1 MLQTMAKIQVIGP
14 KHDLHSAV
22 DFLYNLGSIHLED
35 ATKTISP
42 GDTMLRRSQQGPR
55 ADVASALIRVNGMF
69 NLLPELP
76 VNEQLK
82 AQIYGDLRWK
92 NDEEL
97 VEEATRV
104 IGELEA
110 TTKELA
116 TRKSDIDFTL
126 TNLNHYEQVIEKLQ
140 PLESQIPILEG
151 FEVTVILISRQYKDV
166 LDIIRSALVEITHN
180 QFELMSADIDD
191 ATTAAV
197 TVFNKNYSDQVHSFI
212 WSQNVNEVRLP
223 SEFLGK
229 PFDEVLTL
237 VEQQRKQLTAEMDA
251 INNDLTELSKQW
263 HPELAVLKEVLEDRN
278 EELSVFSKFGET
290 DFTFVI
296 TGWVPKKQLKK
307 TRAALKEAFKGRV
320 IVNDLIVPQEE
331 RDTAPSFYDNPRLV
345 KPFEFLS
352 GLMSAPRYGEIDPTP
367 LMAVFF
373 PFFFGLMV
381 GDIGYGICIL
391 IFALFIRRLYSQ
403 RGGALKQLANIMI
416 ICSFP
421 TMFFGYLYGE
431 FFGNFGQM
439 MGWIEPV
446 TINGMSLDR
455 MEMIVP
461 FLIFSIAI
469 GGFMVLLGLSLG
481 MVNAVRRRHKKLMGE
496 KAGMLL
502 TVTGI
507 ILVLLAAVAVIPALL
522 LYPGIVMLL
531 IGIPLVFYG
540 GGIVAAID
548 IMSSLTN
555 ILSYARLMAIGMAS
569 VVLALVANK
578 LGSSMSILA
587 VGILVAVLLH
597 AVNVVLCM
605 FSPSIQSLRLH
616 VVEFYSKF
624 YEGGGRQYDP
634 FKRGTAK

>member
-1 MLQTMAKIQVIGP
+1 MLQKMAKIQIIGP

-22 DFLYNLGSIHLED
+22 DFLYNLGSVHLED

-55 ADVASALIRVNGMF
+55 EDVASALIRVNGMF
-69 NLLPELP
+69 NLLPALP
-76 VNEQLK
+76 VNDQLK
-82 AQIYGDLRWK
+82 AQIFGQLQWK

-97 VEEATRV
+97 VEEASHV
-104 IGELEA
+104 ISELEA

-116 TRKSDIDFTL
+116 TRKGDIEFTL

-166 LDIIRSALVEITHN
+166 LDIVRSALVEITHN
-180 QFELMSADIDD
+180 QFELMSADLDD

-197 TVFNKNYSDQVHSFI
+197 TVFNKDYSEQVHSFI

-251 INNDLTELSKQW
+251 INDDLTELSKQW

-290 DFTFVI
+290 DFTFVV

-307 TRAALKEAFKGRV
+307 TRDALKEAFKGRV
-320 IVNDLIVPQEE
+320 IVNDLIVPKEE

-345 KPFEFLS
+345 KPFELLS

-373 PFFFGLMV
+373 PLFFGLMV

-391 IFALFIRRLYSQ
+391 IFALIMRRLYQ
-403 RGGALKQLANIMI
+403 RSNGIKQLANIMI

-421 TMFFGYLYGE
+421 TIFFGYFFGE

-439 MGWIEPV
+439 MGWIEPA
-446 TINGMSLDR
+446 TINGLTLDR
-455 MEMIVP
+455 MEIIVP

-469 GGFMVLLGLSLG
+469 GGFHVLLGLSLG
-481 MVNAVRRRHKKLMGE
+481 MVNAVSRKHKKLMCE

-502 TVTGI
+502 TIIGI
-507 ILVLLAAVAVIPALL
+507 ILILLAAVAVIPALL
-522 LYPGIVMLL
+522 LYPGVVMLL
-531 IGIPLVFYG
+531 MGIPLVFYG

-555 ILSYARLMAIGMAS
+555 IMSYARLMAIGMAS
-569 VVLALVANK
+569 VVLALVANT
-578 LGSSMSILA
+578 LGSSMGILA

-597 AVNVVLCM
+597 VVNIVLCM
-605 FSPSIQSLRLH
+605 FSPTIQALRLH

-624 YEGGGRQYDP
+624 FEGGGRQYVP

>member
-1 MLQTMAKIQVIGP
+1 MLQKMAKIQIIGP

-22 DFLYNLGSIHLED
+22 DFLYNLGSVHLED

-69 NLLPELP
+69 NLLPALP
-76 VNEQLK
+76 VNDQLK
-82 AQIYGDLRWK
+82 AQIFGQLRWK

-97 VEEATRV
+97 VEEASHV
-104 IGELEA
+104 ISELEA

-116 TRKSDIDFTL
+116 TRKGYIEFTL

-166 LDIIRSALVEITHN
+166 LDIVRSALVEITHN
-180 QFELMSADIDD
+180 QFELMSADLDD

-197 TVFNKNYSDQVHSFI
+197 TVFNKDYSEQVHSFI

-251 INNDLTELSKQW
+251 INDDLTELSKQW

-290 DFTFVI
+290 DFTFVV

-307 TRAALKEAFKGRV
+307 TRDALKEAFKGRV
-320 IVNDLIVPQEE
+320 IVNDLIVPKEE

-345 KPFEFLS
+345 KPFELLS

-373 PFFFGLMV
+373 PLFFGLMV

-391 IFALFIRRLYSQ
+391 IFALIMRRLYQ
-403 RGGALKQLANIMI
+403 RSNGIKQLANIMI

-421 TMFFGYLYGE
+421 TIFFGYFFGE

-439 MGWIEPV
+439 MGWIEPA
-446 TINGMSLDR
+446 TINGLTLDR
-455 MEMIVP
+455 MEIIVP

-469 GGFMVLLGLSLG
+469 GGFHVLLGLSLG
-481 MVNAVRRRHKKLMGE
+481 MVNAVSRKHKKLMCE

-502 TVTGI
+502 TIIGI
-507 ILVLLAAVAVIPALL
+507 ILILLAAVAVIPALL
-522 LYPGIVMLL
+522 LYPGVVMLL
-531 IGIPLVFYG
+531 MGIPLVFYG

-555 ILSYARLMAIGMAS
+555 IMSYARLMAIGMAS
-569 VVLALVANK
+569 VVLALVANT
-578 LGSSMSILA
+578 LGSSMGILA

-597 AVNVVLCM
+597 VVNIVLCM
-605 FSPSIQSLRLH
+605 FSPTIQALRLH

-624 YEGGGRQYDP
+624 FEGGGRQYVP